1 MRVLLILVLCLCWT
15 TLSAAADRLLIDAK
29 VNDQAVRLAFD
40 TGTEYTVLFGQTARR
55 LNLKVTEPPPNP
67 KLKPWQVPS
76 GVSEECRFTVGQSTK
91 RFRFRIFNPPEYTRF
106 KVDGVVAWADLRND
120 ILRIVADTKE
130 LSVLKKLP
138 ENICQWARWNIEQD
152 SRLLEVKLPGTSEID
167 GTIFI
172 DTGIPYG
179 VQLSAKRWK
188 YWRAKLRDRPYTLV
202 AYYTPG
208 IGLKVYEQRW
218 ADKLVLRQFS
228 VMKVPV
234 MPSSSVRE
242 LQFTNYEATLGL
254 FALTRLDVIIDGKNS
269 SIYTRQIQKPTS
281 RYEYNRIGAVFVPR
295 DIKSNHLVAHVA
307 EKSPA
312 QKAGIRNG
320 DILMKIGDL
329 DVTKWRTDPKVLPL
343 HRFWIRPAGTK
354 LELSLMRDDKPLK
367 ASVELKDIF
376 P

>member
-1 MRVLLILVLCLCWT
+1 MHVLLILALCLCWT
-15 TLSAAADRLLIDAK
+15 TLSVADDQLLIDAK
-29 VNDQAVRLAFD
+29 VNDQAVRLIFD
-40 TGTEYTVLFGQTARR
+40 TGTEHTTLFGQTARR

-67 KLKPWQVPS
+67 KLKPWQVAL
-76 GVSEECRFTVGQSTK
+76 GVSEECRLTIGQSTIRA
-91 RFRFRIFNPPEYTRF
+91 RFGILNLPEYTRF
-106 KVDGVVAWADLRND
+106 KVDGVLAWADLRNNIFR
-120 ILRIVADTKE
+120 ILADTKE

-138 ENICQWARWNIEQD
+138 ENICQWSRWNIEQD
-152 SRLLEVKLPGTSEID
+152 SRFLEVKLPGTSEID

-172 DTGIPYG
+172 DTGTPHG
-179 VQLSAKRWK
+179 VKLSAKRWK
-188 YWRAKLRDRPYTLV
+188 HWRAKLSERQYTLL
-202 AYYTPG
+202 ASYTPG
-208 IGLKVYEQRW
+208 IGLRVYEERR
-218 ADKLVLRQFS
+218 ADKLVLGQVS
-228 VMKVPV
+228 IMKVPV
-234 MPSSSVRE
+234 MPSPSVRE

-269 SIYTRQIQKPTS
+269 SIYIRPIQKPTS
-281 RYEYNRIGAVFVPR
+281 RYQHNRIGAVFVPR

-320 DILMKIGDL
+320 DILLKIGGL

-343 HRFWIRPAGTK
+343 RRFWIQPAGTK

-367 ASVELKDIF
+367 ATIELKDIF